1 MGEPG
6 GGAEQGLWA
15 RTLFGGTVGGR
26 RECWSAHS
34 FMWDTV
40 HQSHIMVR
48 VLRESVWNL
57 GHRKSRSWQS
67 SMRLPTPSA
76 SATRRAVLAALT
88 STALLPLQAPADSAI
103 PTYSLKGVPGLSS
116 ITGADAPRPSELGV
130 LGKGQKGDK
139 TGRLQFCEKKGC
151 ISSFSPPDQDSY
163 VPPWTYDAD
172 FQTGAI
178 SPNDARRAAL
188 KAAALAEKAEKDGQ
202 EAAASTAAPAP
213 APSASAEKKSID
225 SARAELVAAIE
236 AADGRIVQAED
247 RYVYSEFT
255 DPLTG
260 VIDDVEF
267 LFSRD
272 TPLVGYRSAP
282 RGGGDD
288 KRQRNRIRDLRK
300 SLKSQGWKS
309 VGRLQVE

>member
-1 MGEPG
+1 
-6 GGAEQGLWA
+6 
-15 RTLFGGTVGGR
+15 
-26 RECWSAHS
+26 
-34 FMWDTV
+34 
-40 HQSHIMVR
+40 MVR

-57 GHRKSRSWQS
+57 GRRKSRCWQS
-67 SMRLPTPSA
+67 ISMRLPTPSA

-178 SPNDARRAAL
+178 SPKDARRAAL

-202 EAAASTAAPAP
+202 EAAARRRHQRRRHRHLPRRRASTRRGPSSSRRSRPPTAVSSRRRTAMCTRNSPTRSPA
-213 APSASAEKKSID
+213 
-225 SARAELVAAIE
+225 
-236 AADGRIVQAED
+236 
-247 RYVYSEFT
+247 
-255 DPLTG
+255 
-260 VIDDVEF
+260 
-267 LFSRD
+267 
-272 TPLVGYRSAP
+272 
-282 RGGGDD
+282 
-288 KRQRNRIRDLRK
+288 
-300 SLKSQGWKS
+300 
-309 VGRLQVE
+309 